1 MSRVLVAGST
11 RGMLRTVGWLDIVDG
26 MSERDGAAAK
36 RPGIVLCTCP
46 AALCGS
52 WQM

>member
-11 RGMLRTVGWLDIVDG
+11 RGMLRTVGWLVIVDG

-36 RPGIVLCTCP
+36 RSDIVPCNCP
-46 AALCGS
+46 AAL
-52 WQM
+52 